1 MGQKEPIRVLVFGE
15 TGTGKTSL
23 CNALSGEKKPV
34 SSQAV
39 GVTFQSQN
47 YLPFI
52 YHNESYIITD
62 TVGLN
67 ESDKGTVKAT
77 EAFKNLLELIK
88 NSKNGFNLM
97 VHVARGRITKSFNDN
112 YKFFV
117 EIIMQEKVPV
127 ILVQTGCENT
137 EPMSLWVEENK
148 LFFEH
153 QGFKYKSIIASCF
166 AETQIPDF
174 KPRYDKLRNES
185 KETVLFNIE
194 KYALER
200 PFILY
205 KDSKGLIRVIKR
217 LWNGLC
223 AFFEVPDWKVKINK
237 SLYELLRRMGFS
249 KDEAEE
255 ITNQN
260 G

>member
-1 MGQKEPIRVLVFGE
+1 MKQKEPIRVLVFGE

-34 SSQAV
+34 SNKAV

-77 EAFKNLLELIK
+77 ESFKNLLELIK
-88 NSKNGFNLM
+88 KSKNGFNII
-97 VHVARGRITKSFNDN
+97 VHVARGRITKSFSDN
-112 YKFFV
+112 YNFFV
-117 EIIMQEKVPV
+117 ETVMQEKVPV

-148 LFFEH
+148 LFYESH
-153 QGFKYKSIIASCF
+153 GFKYKSIIASCF
-166 AETQIPDF
+166 AETEIPDF
-174 KPRYDKLRNES
+174 KPRYDRLRNES
-185 KETVLFNIE
+185 KESVLFNIE
-194 KYALER
+194 KYALEQ
-200 PFILY
+200 PVILY
-205 KDSKGLIRVIKR
+205 KGSNGLVRFVKR
-217 LWNGLC
+217 LWNGVC
-223 AFFEVPDWKVKINK
+223 EFFEVPAWKASINK

-249 KDEAEE
+249 EEEAEE

>member
-1 MGQKEPIRVLVFGE
+1 MDNKEPIRVLVFGE

-23 CNALSGEKKPV
+23 CNELSGEKKPV
-34 SSQAV
+34 SNQAI

-67 ESDKGTVKAT
+67 ESDKGTVRAT
-77 EAFKNLLELIK
+77 ESFKNLLNLIK
-88 NSKNGFNLM
+88 QSKSGFNII
-97 VHVARGRITKSFNDN
+97 VHIARGRITKSLFDN

-117 EIIMQEKVPV
+117 ETIMQNKVPV
-127 ILVQTGCENT
+127 ILVQTACENI

-148 LFFEH
+148 HFYED
-153 QGFKYKSIIASCF
+153 QGLNYKCILATCF

-174 KPRYDKLRNES
+174 KPRYDRLRFES
-185 KETVLFNIE
+185 RELVLTNIE
-194 KYALER
+194 KYALDR
-200 PFILY
+200 PFIIY
-205 KDSKGLIRVIKR
+205 KDSKSLVRFTKK

-223 AFFEVPDWKVKINK
+223 EFFEIKSWKVSINK

-249 KDEAEE
+249 EDEAND
-255 ITNQN
+255 ITSQN